1 MIWTFLIILWV
12 LFLTMFLVGVLSVRQ
27 GTQVLGVRFLPEY
40 RYAPEIKAVVHRFA
54 IGMAAVLVVLAA
66 VSCVLLLPAVRAYGE
81 ILMFDVSNRA
91 QVVKAMET
99 WEKEHPDEYVEVLVN
114 NAGIRRDNVLVFMSE
129 EEWNGVL
136 NVTLSGFYN
145 VTQALLQPMLVHK
158 YGRII
163 NLASVSGLKGQP
175 GQTNYAAAKG
185 GIIAATK
192 ALALEVARKNV
203 TVNAVAPGFI
213 ETDMT
218 EGLDVESL
226 KATIPVRRFGKPEEV
241 AELIGFLASP
251 EAGYITGEVVSING
265 GLHT

>member
-1 MIWTFLIILWV
+1 MKKYALVTGGSRGIGRAVCVKLARMGYDILINYASNAAEAQKTLE
-12 LFLTMFLVGVLSVRQ
+12 LVRQ
-27 GTQVLGVRFLPEY
+27 AGQD
-40 RYAPEIKAVVHRFA
+40 
-54 IGMAAVLVVLAA
+54 
-66 VSCVLLLPAVRAYGE
+66 GE
-81 ILMFDVSNRA
+81 ILMFDVSNRT

-226 KATIPVRRFGKPEEV
+226 TATSPVRRFGKPEEV